1 MRLDKFLTDMGAGTR
16 SQIKD
21 MAKKGRIQVNGE
33 TVKKTEIKV
42 DPAADTVVCGG
53 VRVAY
58 AAMEYYMLNKPQ
70 GLVSATEDNLHRTVI
85 DLIKSKPPK
94 GESGEKAHVTG
105 PRRKDLFPVGRL
117 DIDTEGLLLITND
130 GELAHH
136 LLSPRHHVDK
146 VYFAQ
151 VSGAL
156 PENVREQFARGI
168 TLSDGTPTMGAV
180 LTLLDHEPRRNRED
194 REQETD
200 GQGQEDGKISR
211 ILLTIREGKFHQVK
225 RMFEAVGCRVVFL
238 KRVSMGSLKLD
249 ETLEPGEYRP
259 LSQEEVE
266 RLRMLPQILEQENYR
281 NQDKGKG

>member
-33 TVKKTEIKV
+33 TVKKTDIKV

-94 GESGEKAHVTG
+94 GESGEKTHVAG

-180 LTLLDHEPRRNRED
+180 LTLLDHEPRRNQED

-249 ETLEPGEYRP
+249 ETLKPGEYRP